1 MDLFQG
7 MYTNVIERTQH
18 IEQVNIVG
26 GRYIREAKVRLLLL
40 GADLSYVYPV
50 VVLHFVVRTV
60 FTQTVLLT
68 ILNVLNCVAK

>member
-1 MDLFQG
+1 

-40 GADLSYVYPV
+40 GAVLSYIISI

-60 FTQTVLLT
+60 FTHTVLST
-68 ILNVLNCVAK
+68 ILNVLNCAAM